1 MHLIFQIM
9 EKEFVRITAYTYIT
23 PEKDRTG
30 KYILDYG
37 GENAVKSIWQMIKIK
52 KGSRLNGTLFIVV
65 NISNST
71 NQARN

>member
-30 KYILDYG
+30 KYNLEYG
-37 GENAVKSIWQMIKIK
+37 GENAVKSIWQMIE
-52 KGSRLNGTLFIVV
+52 
-65 NISNST
+65 
-71 NQARN
+71 